1 MRSFMWEIFQRRP
14 GLANVS
20 VTVTQSLLLPIK
32 DDWKL
37 ANSSHSVRLNGVN
50 LRFYPRLWLAQAGR
64 DVTALFND
72 RTRMEE
78 NRLNRCQ
85 ESSTNTL
92 NLSHESS

>member
-50 LRFYPRLWLAQAGR
+50 LRFYPRLRLAQAGR

-78 NRLNRCQ
+78 NRLR
-85 ESSTNTL
+85 SPARI
-92 NLSHESS
+92 H